1 MRKRKRRNIIM
12 ARWKRLALVKKSGE
26 IKSIKEKHVNRQKYR
41 VGKNRVLKYSNIP
54 IISAIF

>member
-1 MRKRKRRNIIM
+1 M